1 MAGQFEVEPRAR
13 YASSLMRQFNT
24 AQPDS
29 VQKIVEGATKL
40 PDGVWARITTA
51 ERRAG
56 HILEDFQKRADEVA
70 LLGILEGPE
79 MSLATILRI
88 QDGICETMGW
98 EKPSMPHRLD
108 LCATACIAAASQRL
122 HAYVANPQELP
133 EESQAVQVEATP
145 QGARM
150 KIEID
155 RSWNHLD
162 SASLYLDR
170 AKHLQM
176 MVQDPGA
183 TQLTTT
189 YVESFRDTALQKRLK
204 ESAERNRDTETEEP
218 TPKSAKSMTE
228 VGYPDDVIYELSAR
242 VLVEAAREGTIGK
255 NSADPWSMEDAL
267 IWMKH
272 EVIRPEISP
281 EAVARLMSFAWLN
294 RARNELEEENYKTP
308 FGDPKGTKSPQLDTI
323 VGLLNR
329 ANSFMTA
336 MIPYYFDL
344 DRMYDS
350 DFRKGLITQIQG
362 RES

>member
-1 MAGQFEVEPRAR
+1 MASQFEIEPRAR
-13 YASSLMRQFNT
+13 YASSLIRQFT
-24 AQPDS
+24 SAQPDS
-29 VQKIVEGATKL
+29 VQKVVEGATKL
-40 PDGVWARITTA
+40 PDRVWARITTA

-56 HILEDFQKRADEVA
+56 QILEDYQKRADEVA

-79 MSLATILRI
+79 MSLATIFNI
-88 QDGICETMGW
+88 QDGISETMGW
-98 EKPSMPHRLD
+98 EKPSTQHRLD
-108 LCATACIAAASQRL
+108 LCATACIATASHRL
-122 HAYVANPQELP
+122 HAYIENPQELP

-155 RSWNHLD
+155 RRWNHLD

-176 MVQDPGA
+176 MVQDSGA
-183 TQLTTT
+183 SQLTAT
-189 YVESFRDTALQKRLK
+189 YVESFRDIEFQKRL
-204 ESAERNRDTETEEP
+204 AERNRNAETDEP
-218 TPKSAKSMTE
+218 TPKPAKSMTE
-228 VGYPDDVIYELSAR
+228 MGYPDDVIYELSVR
-242 VLVEAAREGTIGK
+242 ELIEAAREGTIGK
-255 NSADPWSMEDAL
+255 NRPDPWSMEDIL

-272 EVIRPEISP
+272 ETVRPEISS
-281 EAVARLMSFAWLN
+281 EAIARLMSFAWLN
-294 RARNELEEENYKTP
+294 RAKKELEEENYKTP
-308 FGDPKGTKSPQLDTI
+308 FGDPKATKSPQLDTI

-329 ANSFMTA
+329 TNSFMTA

-350 DFRKGLITQIQG
+350 DFRKGLVAQVYG